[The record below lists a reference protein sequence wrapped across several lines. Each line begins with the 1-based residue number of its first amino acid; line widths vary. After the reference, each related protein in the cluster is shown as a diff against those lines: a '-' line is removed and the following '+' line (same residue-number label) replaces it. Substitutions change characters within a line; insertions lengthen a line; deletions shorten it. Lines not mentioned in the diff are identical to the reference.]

1 MSNPFQNLFVE
12 RYRPKT
18 LDEVVL
24 SKQDR
29 EFFESL
35 RSKQEIPHL
44 LFAGPAGTGKS
55 ATAKAIINDVLGGP
69 NFLYIN
75 SSDESGIDTVRSKV
89 ISFAQTKS
97 FDGKMKVI
105 LLEEICGLSG
115 PAQDALRNT
124 IEEYSSNNRFIMT
137 CNYLHKITKPIQSR
151 CQIVNLNPPL
161 EGIVARVVSI
171 LKSENITIPEDQKPL
186 LLKHIKA
193 NLPDLR
199 RIINDIQKFSINSVL
214 NIRCDDSSE
223 FAENI
228 FKRICNKGNLIDI
241 RKEVIENEKAFS
253 HDYRS
258 LLKQL
263 FETVFKSELPYEK
276 KTDCLL
282 IISKALETDCMVID
296 KEINAFTAFINL
308 TRTL

>member
-228 FKRICNKGNLIDI
+228 FKKICNKGNLIDI

-308 TRTL
+308 ARTL